1 MAGQNKK
8 LYIQFYIDD
17 NRFALPAN
25 DVIAVAPLV
34 SLHQV
39 PQAPEYVAGILN
51 YHGMSV
57 PVVDM
62 TALLAEQ
69 KTKQRLS
76 TRIVLIKIEAQEQQQ
91 RVIGLLA
98 EKVTEVMRIDE
109 GKFRDSGVKNSN
121 AKYLGDV
128 LTDERGIL
136 QRLKVSELLPEAAQD
151 MLFG

>member
-1 MAGQNKK
+1 MAGKDKK
-8 LYIQFYIDD
+8 LYIQFYVND

-34 SLHQV
+34 TLHQI
-39 PQAPEYVAGILN
+39 PRAPDYVAGILN
-51 YHGMSV
+51 YHGLSV

-62 TALLAEQ
+62 TALMAEQ
-69 KTKQRLS
+69 KTRQRLS
-76 TRIVLIKIEAQEQQQ
+76 TRIVLIKLGMQDLPQ
-91 RVIGLLA
+91 RIIGLLA

-109 GKFRDSGVKNSN
+109 EKFKDSGVKNTN

-136 QRLKVSELLPEAAQD
+136 QRLNVSEILPRKVQD
-151 MLFG
+151 VLFG